1 MDMSQ
6 APTDQTYEA
15 PDTTSESTR
24 RKRLILFV
32 AVDPA
37 EDPAPLKTAMFWA
50 SVAAEAG
57 LEAEVRLAANAVRAL
72 QPGHVAD
79 SEVAALL
86 EQGPPS
92 GVVVSVCPRAMGNF
106 DIGEDAVRA
115 IGGRPRT
122 LAEILTEVAEGRS
135 VLIPI
140 THGID

>member
-50 SVAAEAG
+50 
-57 LEAEVRLAANAVRAL
+57 
-72 QPGHVAD
+72 
-79 SEVAALL
+79 
-86 EQGPPS
+86 
-92 GVVVSVCPRAMGNF
+92 
-106 DIGEDAVRA
+106 
-115 IGGRPRT
+115 
-122 LAEILTEVAEGRS
+122 
-135 VLIPI
+135 
-140 THGID
+140 